1 MSFARSLLDQLPSCI
16 AVVTENGAIR
26 YRNAAFDEI
35 FGSDAEHWLKE
46 ASRAVAGERGW
57 LQGFFLEA
65 DEHRTID
72 VEIEGRIY
80 RIDRI
85 MQLDPEDGHEE
96 DGTRLAL
103 SFEDVTTQ
111 REAEQAKSDFTAQ
124 IVHDLRGPLSGIQGT
139 LEFVLSQ
146 EGTKLD
152 SIYSDLLQE
161 AQRESER
168 MMGLINEILDF
179 SKIQSGNFSV
189 ENEPIRVAGVL
200 KRAVRSLQ
208 TVAARDEVFLLSAH
222 GRDVPQIIGSVEK
235 LTQAVIN
242 LISNSLK
249 FTPKK
254 GLISVGA
261 QIVRNGDASGRDR
274 RDGDRQ
280 RHGHPRRGAG
290 EDLREVQAERNEVA
304 PRRRRDRP
312 RALHREADRGGPR
325 RRSQRGLD
333 RRRGNQH
340 GAAPAGETSRLNEIA
355 DRRSRFAGIPFGLF
369 LRSAICD
376 LQTTHSM
383 NSSASIGG
391 PDSPSGLS
399 VVFRSARLAALT
411 C

>member
-1 MSFARSLLDQLPSCI
+1 MSFALSLLDRLPSSI
-16 AVVTENGAIR
+16 AVVGETGAIR
-26 YRNAAFDEI
+26 YRNTAFDSA
-35 FGSDAEHWLKE
+35 FGSDAQQWLKD

-65 DEHRTID
+65 DEQRTID

-85 MQLDPEDGHEE
+85 MRIDDEE
-96 DGTRLAL
+96 GPGMAL

-146 EGTKLD
+146 EGNKLD
-152 SIYSDLLQE
+152 SLYSDLLQE

-168 MMGLINEILDF
+168 MMSLINEILDF

-208 TVAARDEVFLLSAH
+208 TVAARDEIFLLSAH

-261 QIVRNGDASGRDR
+261 QIVRDAENADAIVVTVTDSGMGIR
-274 RDGDRQ
+274 
-280 RHGHPRRGAG
+280 
-290 EDLREVQAERNEVA
+290 AEE
-304 PRRRRDRP
+304 
-312 RALHREADRGGPR
+312 LEKIFEKYKQSGTKSLRGGGGT
-325 RRSQRGLD
+325 GL
-333 RRRGNQH
+333 GLYIVKQIVEAH
-340 GAAPAGETSRLNEIA
+340 GGEVSVASVEGVGTSMVLRLPVKRVA
-355 DRRSRFAGIPFGLF
+355 
-369 LRSAICD
+369 
-376 LQTTHSM
+376 
-383 NSSASIGG
+383 
-391 PDSPSGLS
+391 
-399 VVFRSARLAALT
+399 
-411 C
+411 

>member
-1 MSFARSLLDQLPSCI
+1 MTFALSLLDRLPSCI
-16 AVVTENGAIR
+16 VVVGELGTIR
-26 YRNAAFDEI
+26 YRNTIFEET
-35 FGSDAEHWLKE
+35 FGSDAEQWLRE
-46 ASRAVAGERGW
+46 AARAVAGERGW

-85 MQLDPEDGHEE
+85 MRIDDAEGPGM
-96 DGTRLAL
+96 AL

-139 LEFVLSQ
+139 LEFVLTQ

-152 SIYSDLLQE
+152 SLYADLLQE

-168 MMGLINEILDF
+168 MMSLINEILDF

-208 TVAARDEVFLLSAH
+208 SVAARDEVFLLSAH

-235 LTQAVIN
+235 LTQAIIN

-261 QIVRNGDASGRDR
+261 QIVRSGDVPEAIVVTVTDSGM
-274 RDGDRQ
+274 GIK
-280 RHGHPRRGAG
+280 AG
-290 EDLREVQAERNEVA
+290 EIERIFEKYKQSGNKS
-304 PRRRRDRP
+304 
-312 RALHREADRGGPR
+312 LRGGGGT
-325 RRSQRGLD
+325 GL
-333 RRRGNQH
+333 GLYIVKQIVEAH
-340 GAAPAGETSRLNEIA
+340 GGEVSV
-355 DRRSRFAGIPFGLF
+355 
-369 LRSAICD
+369 
-376 LQTTHSM
+376 
-383 NSSASIGG
+383 ASIEGVG
-391 PDSPSGLS
+391 TSMVL
-399 VVFRSARLAALT
+399 RLPVKRAA
-411 C
+411 